1 MNTRAPAV
9 SSCDDHAA
17 LLTSVGAKAFAA
29 TTDGPQTSQAAV
41 RTGPRKVR
49 EIENIWIPMSDGTK
63 IAARM
68 WLPDDAES
76 HPVPVLMEYI
86 PYRKRVQLASS

>member
-1 MNTRAPAV
+1 M
-9 SSCDDHAA
+9 
-17 LLTSVGAKAFAA
+17 VGA
-29 TTDGPQTSQAAV
+29 QTAETGV

-68 WLPDDAES
+68 WLPEDAES
-76 HPVPVLMEYI
+76 NPVPVLMEYI
-86 PYRKRVQLASS
+86 PYRKRDGASLTGSSRLRDEAIHPYLASYGYACV